1 MELNPL
7 REVEKPVEGICNCV
21 LETGY
26 LNPPHRKERSLSLPR
41 NPQKRRERDLLRHRR
56 GIKDKGKEPIQNKL
70 DWISKVTKPIA
81 RPLVTPFVNIT
92 KTRFLVASFWRHSS
106 GD

>member
-26 LNPPHRKERSLSLPR
+26 LNPPQRKERSLSLPR
-41 NPQKRRERDLLRHRR
+41 NPQKIRERDLLKHQRV
-56 GIKDKGKEPIQNKL
+56 IKKGRSLYKL
-70 DWISKVTKPIA
+70 DWILQSY
-81 RPLVTPFVNIT
+81 
-92 KTRFLVASFWRHSS
+92 
-106 GD
+106 